1 MVKEYDEDLGLEF
14 LTFDEDNKCQL
25 KKEIK
30 TNEIPR
36 DEYRR
41 FRNTIR
47 EVYGAILNQWVFDL
61 FMVIALVAASGLIV
75 WLWLTNSSMDA
86 LKFFTV
92 CFIFVLPI
100 YGLFI
105 STVNSI
111 KRRVWNMR
119 MDIIYRSI
127 RK

>member
-14 LTFDEDNKCQL
+14 LTFDEDNKRQL

-30 TNEIPR
+30 TNEIPKE
-36 DEYRR
+36 EYRR

-75 WLWLTNSSMDA
+75 WLWLAKTSMDA
-86 LKFFTV
+86 LKFFV
-92 CFIFVLPI
+92 ICFIFVLPI

-105 STVNSI
+105 SVVNSI